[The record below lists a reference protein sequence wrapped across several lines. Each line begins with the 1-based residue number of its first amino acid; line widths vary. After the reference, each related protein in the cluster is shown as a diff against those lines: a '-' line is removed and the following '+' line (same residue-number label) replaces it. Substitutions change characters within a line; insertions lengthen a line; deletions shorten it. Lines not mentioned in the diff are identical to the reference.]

1 MTTQYFLLNPVTA
14 DSFDIAHEE
23 FLEAVE
29 EFGCSTYQ
37 TLTNLND
44 ETQIVYYITANTRA
58 ALERLVLDVDLDGDI
73 IEVTGIWEN
82 IWKDTWEDNWESVTK

>member
-1 MTTQYFLLNPVTA
+1 MKAQYFLLNPVTA
-14 DSFDIAHEE
+14 NSFGITHEE

-37 TLTNLND
+37 TLTNLNNRPQ
-44 ETQIVYYITANTRA
+44 TVYYIKANTRE
-58 ALERLVLDVDLDGDI
+58 ALERLISDVDLDGDI

-82 IWKDTWEDNWESVTK
+82 ITE